1 MVIEKSHLTNEQIEI
16 TQNCGTEPPFS
27 GKLLNEK
34 RKGIYICAV
43 CKDILFD
50 ETAGTWWLIDIF
62 VFYHVLGKLSN
73 AIPGSWAP
81 LVF

>member
-1 MVIEKSHLTNEQIEI
+1 MI
-16 TQNCGTEPPFS
+16 TGFS
-27 GKLLNEK
+27 LSAWS
-34 RKGIYICAV
+34 YIFK